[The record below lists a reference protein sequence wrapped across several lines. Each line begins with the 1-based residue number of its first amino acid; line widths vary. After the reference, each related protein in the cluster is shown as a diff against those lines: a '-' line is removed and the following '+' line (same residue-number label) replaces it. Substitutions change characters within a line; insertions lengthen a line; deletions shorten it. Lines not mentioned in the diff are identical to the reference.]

1 MVSGVSDL
9 SFSRFYQASD
19 TDFCRFFFRWNFPV
33 VHHARINFFDRKID
47 HRSPCR
53 QKFSELANRVEFLS
67 ALSSADGGTAESSV
81 GLTQLDNM
89 SPMDIKKAISINKDP
104 AGEQLLVAL
113 GQKISREFSE
123 AIESNKRSR
132 SLVISGIEET
142 EAQFRPSERQRDLG
156 RRFASS

>member
-1 MVSGVSDL
+1 M
-9 SFSRFYQASD
+9 
-19 TDFCRFFFRWNFPV
+19 
-33 VHHARINFFDRKID
+33 
-47 HRSPCR
+47 
-53 QKFSELANRVEFLS
+53 
-67 ALSSADGGTAESSV
+67 

-123 AIESNKRSR
+123 VIESNKRSR

-142 EAQFRPSERQRDLG
+142 EAQLRPSERQRDLG
-156 RRFASS
+156 EKVCELFLTWNVGLVRCIVRANQLPASQAR